1 MTAKD
6 YLKRYEEAERKA
18 RRYKR
23 EYEEECAKIN
33 SINAS
38 IGDGT
43 PHGGSISKRTEIQ
56 ALRLI
61 DKALEWKQA
70 ELDAIQVRQEVFE
83 VINTIPGEKGEI
95 LYQRYVHLKPWEE
108 VASIVGYS
116 LRNIFILHRK
126 ALDDVE
132 HCIELHY

>member
-1 MTAKD
+1 MTAKE

-70 ELDAIQVRQEVFE
+70 EIDAIQVRQEVFE
-83 VINTIPGEKGEI
+83 VINTIPGEKGDI
-95 LYQRYVHLKPWEE
+95 LYWKYIKLKPWEE

-116 LRNIFILHRK
+116 LRHTTRLHGE
-126 ALDDVE
+126 ALKDISMSLNV
-132 HCIELHY
+132 HI